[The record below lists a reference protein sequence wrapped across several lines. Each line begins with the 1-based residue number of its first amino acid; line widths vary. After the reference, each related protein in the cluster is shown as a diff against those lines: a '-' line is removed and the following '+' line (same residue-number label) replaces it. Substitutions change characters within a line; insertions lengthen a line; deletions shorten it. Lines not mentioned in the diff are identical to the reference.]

1 VTRFLLDQGAKVDAM
16 GDSGRA
22 LLDAAKDNVEIA
34 AIIRAAMTN
43 RSRVDLPSPSR

>member
-34 AIIRAAMTN
+34 AMIRAAMTN

>member
-1 VTRFLLDQGAKVDAM
+1 M

-34 AIIRAAMTN
+34 AMIRAAMSN
-43 RSRVDLPSPSR
+43 DFRVDLPSPSR